1 MPGQLNHEGRQLKP
15 GKAAMVPDG
24 TSTAATSAIPI
35 GAYTIKQIDA
45 QLQGLPSFAKAKLA

>member
-1 MPGQLNHEGRQLKP
+1 
-15 GKAAMVPDG
+15 MVPDG